1 LGNQINCIK
10 IRHAATASDK
20 LKVIHKMLGISNQL
34 AVEIEAI
41 YNRWSRV
48 RIINSEL
55 KRLIQIAM
63 VPNKEVYETLKQGRE
78 QELSRNFN
86 IW

>member
-1 LGNQINCIK
+1 
-10 IRHAATASDK
+10 
-20 LKVIHKMLGISNQL
+20 MLGISNQL

-86 IW
+86 I